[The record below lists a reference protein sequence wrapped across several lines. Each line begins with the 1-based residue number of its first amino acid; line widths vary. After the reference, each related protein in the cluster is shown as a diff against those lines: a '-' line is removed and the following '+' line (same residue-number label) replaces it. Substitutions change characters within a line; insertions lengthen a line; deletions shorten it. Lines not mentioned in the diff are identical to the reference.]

1 MKLLP
6 ALGALSLLTNVALLA
21 VLGVGALTRPPAKSP
36 GPAPA
41 ALPVA
46 PAPAPAAR
54 DIWVGLKAGDL
65 AAQRD
70 ILQAE
75 GFPAAAIRALLGA
88 QLRERF
94 AARRKA
100 IEADMPEQPYW
111 RNSVPDPHTQA
122 QLRALMTEEQKALRE
137 LLGPDPINSHAARL
151 RREFPQIAAEKIDL
165 IAGIRE
171 RYDELRQDIYGPTR
185 GSLTPS
191 EREKVNQ
198 LEQAMQREIAAVL
211 TPDERENY
219 ELRTSNTANQLRFTL
234 AEFNTTEAEFRALFR
249 LQSAFDE
256 QHRYVGGGQ
265 TPEQQRTRSDA
276 YKKLNEDIAATLG
289 VARYA
294 EYQRAT
300 DYNFRQTNTLVS
312 RLNLPPET
320 AMSLYAVQK
329 DVEERRN
336 ALYRSGSPA
345 QPATRE
351 QLSALASEAAARIT
365 TVLGGNKTATELYK
379 QHGGSWLTSLVP
391 RPAPPPAPRK

>member
-1 MKLLP
+1 M
-6 ALGALSLLTNVALLA
+6 LSNVALLA
-21 VLGVGALTRPPAKSP
+21 ILDFGALTSPPAP
-36 GPAPA
+36 PPAPPPA
-41 ALPVA
+41 TLPAA
-46 PAPAPAAR
+46 PAPSPAAR
-54 DIWVGLKAGDL
+54 DIWAGLKADDL

-70 ILQAE
+70 ILHAE
-75 GFPAAAIRALLGA
+75 GFPPAAIRALLAA

-100 IEADMPEQPYW
+100 IEAAQQDQPYW
-111 RNSVPDPHTQA
+111 RSPIPDAQAQA

-151 RREFPQIAAEKIDL
+151 QREFPQLAAEKVDL

-171 RYDELRQDIYGPTR
+171 RYDELRQEIYGPTR

-198 LEQAMQREIAAVL
+198 LEKAMQQEIAAVL

-249 LQSAFDE
+249 LQSAFDD

-265 TPEQQRTRSDA
+265 TPEQLRARSDA
-276 YKKLNEDIAATLG
+276 YKQLNEDIAATLG

-300 DYNFRQTNTLVS
+300 DYNFRQTTTLVS

-320 AMSLYAVQK
+320 AINLYAVQK
-329 DVEERRN
+329 EVEERRN

-351 QLSALASEAAARIT
+351 QLAALASEAAARIS
-365 TVLGGNKTATELYK
+365 TVLGGNQTATELYK
-379 QHGGSWLTSLVP
+379 QHGGSWLTNMVP
-391 RPAPPPAPRK
+391 RPAPSPAPQK